1 MEENPLTSLD
11 PEVQGLLSDAL
22 TFAESLLQPWRFYQV
37 LIVLGLFVVAH
48 LAAKWAHPRLEG
60 WIRSR
65 EGLRASQLRFL
76 VLLLRRLRGIFFALS
91 CWATYLVMQQA
102 TWPSRSFLIGIVA
115 TLVSAW
121 VIVAIATRLIRNPLL
136 RGILRWAA
144 LIYVTLS
151 ILDLTTQASEI
162 LDGIAFSFGET
173 RLSALLILKAIATL
187 FIFLG
192 VAGWASAA
200 VQRRLQ
206 ANENL
211 SPSLRV
217 LTAKVL
223 RILFYAI
230 AVVIALQSIGFDLTS
245 LTVLSGAIGLGIGFG
260 LQKVVSNLVSGLIVL
275 LDKSIKPGDVIT
287 LGDTFGWVT
296 QLNARYVGV
305 NTRDGREYL
314 IPNED
319 LITTQVV
326 NWTHSD
332 NLVRLDIF
340 FGVSY
345 DSDPHQVRKLA
356 REAAAGVDR
365 VVATPAPV
373 CHIVGFGDSSI
384 DFILR
389 FWITDPSGGLTNV
402 RGNVFLALWDT
413 LKEAEIEIPFP
424 RRDVTLLNQPQVPMP
439 DLNPEGG

>member
-37 LIVLGLFVVAH
+37 LIVLGLFVAAH
-48 LAAKWAHPRLEG
+48 LLAKWAHPRLEG